1 MHNAEANV
9 SHKYEQKASQVNLNL
24 MHIALPPPP
33 ASTTFSISLSP
44 SLSLSLSPHPEVGG
58 ALKSKNYPPPPFSIS
73 LHPPPYLSIPPS
85 LPLHN
90 IAKISLRTQPPVQG
104 IISRFTCSGSNGQQ
118 EATPNF
124 PDAYSMAY
132 NYFFHPHPCG
142 TISRFTC
149 TGLNSQQEA
158 TPTLP
163 EAHNMAYISL
173 TPIPVALYQGSPAP
187 AVSRKPHPLCLMHIT
202 WRAFL
207 SPRSQWHYIKVDLHQ
222 VMHIT

>member
-24 MHIALPPPP
+24 MHIALPPP
-33 ASTTFSISLSP
+33 TRKHHLFHL

-58 ALKSKNYPPPPFSIS
+58 ALKSKNYPPPPSFSIS

-90 IAKISLRTQPPVQG
+90 IAKISLHTQPPVQG

-124 PDAYSMAY
+124 PDAYSMAH

-142 TISRFTC
+142 IISRFTC
-149 TGLNSQQEA
+149 TRLNGQQEA

-173 TPIPVALYQGSPAP
+173 TPIPVALYEGSPAP
-187 AVSRKPHPLCLMHIT
+187 G
-202 WRAFL
+202 
-207 SPRSQWHYIKVDLHQ
+207 
-222 VMHIT
+222 